1 MGSNA
6 FSKFCYLWGGTTLL
20 LSLLISP
27 RDIYLHFV
35 LKLIHEEEQCEKGK
49 RIFIYYLIPNIYICV
64 EVTQNHSITTLTA
77 CLCYYLRKLRY
88 FKRTNDFFFQNSP
101 LSWKK
106 NTSQTIIK
114 QIKAQRVQLDSFLA
128 NNRKSQCFQWLV
140 VAIKPFQFCFDW
152 LKYCL
157 QHQLTSCKFPR
168 TCSSSMNRFYA
179 LFTYTKDCRLCK
191 LTKSNTDCVFQ
202 QKLAN

>member
-1 MGSNA
+1 LLPLRWYYTSSQPPHFSQRYILA
-6 FSKFCYLWGGTTLL
+6 FCFETDTWRRAMRKREKDFYL
-20 LSLLISP
+20 
-27 RDIYLHFV
+27 F
-35 LKLIHEEEQCEKGK
+35 
-49 RIFIYYLIPNIYICV
+49 YYLIPNTYICV

-106 NTSQTIIK
+106 NTSQAIIK

-140 VAIKPFQFCFDW
+140 VAIKPFQLCFDW